1 MRAKASERFT
11 GSRRSCD
18 TESVRR
24 ALLPVLALL
33 LVTALPAAAS
43 AYDRQITFGITG
55 GWGWAPA
62 LEILPNNG
70 PTAGVSASIGFGDA
84 WGVAAYGGWA
94 VHPPFT
100 DSSLAPVHVGLFGVE
115 GLYFFD
121 IISLVPIFGLGVDV
135 LPTFNGT
142 AWGADMAVHLRASLD
157 YLVSREVIVGLDI
170 RPYVL
175 LTNLS
180 LDPVY
185 LTFQL
190 RVSFV
195 FDY

>member
-1 MRAKASERFT
+1 VIT
-11 GSRRSCD
+11 
-18 TESVRR
+18 
-24 ALLPVLALL
+24 
-33 LVTALPAAAS
+33 TALPAAAS
-43 AYDRQITFGITG
+43 AYDRQITLGLTA

-62 LEILPNNG
+62 LEMFPNNG

-94 VHPPFT
+94 VHPPFNGGEP
-100 DSSLAPVHVGLFGVE
+100 LHVGLFGVE

-121 IISLVPIFGLGVDV
+121 VLSVVPIFGLGVDV
-135 LPTFNGT
+135 LPTFDGLA
-142 AWGADMAVHLRASLD
+142 AWGADFAVHLRASLD

>member
-1 MRAKASERFT
+1 M
-11 GSRRSCD
+11 
-18 TESVRR
+18 
-24 ALLPVLALL
+24 LPVLAL
-33 LVTALPAAAS
+33 VITTALPAAAS

-62 LEILPNNG
+62 LEMFPNNG
-70 PTAGVSASIGFGDA
+70 PTAGVSGTIGIGDA
-84 WGVAAYGGWA
+84 WGIGAYAGWA
-94 VHPPFT
+94 VHPPFNGG
-100 DSSLAPVHVGLFGVE
+100 DPPPSSSRALQVGLFGVE

-121 IISLVPIFGLGVDV
+121 ILSVVPFFGLGLDV
-135 LPTFNGT
+135 LPTFDDFV
-142 AWGADMAVHLRASLD
+142 WGADFAVHLRASVD
-157 YLVSREVIVGLDI
+157 YLVSREIIVGLDI